1 MHVEEE
7 LRAILEKRLSA
18 GTAIEA
24 DTKLA
29 EAGLDSLDIVE
40 MSFDFEERFHV
51 ELPPLAGD
59 FAQMTFGDLCR
70 LVEQALAAKSTGSK
84 TAEPSSP

>member
-1 MHVEEE
+1 MDVEEE
-7 LRAILEKRLSA
+7 LRAILKKRLSP
-18 GTAIEA
+18 GTEIGAN
-24 DTKLA
+24 TKLA

-40 MSFDFEERFHV
+40 MSFDFEERFQV

-70 LVEQALAAKSTGSK
+70 LVEQALASK
-84 TAEPSSP
+84 TTGNKTTEPSSP

>member
-51 ELPPLAGD
+51 EHTTLQVDHAPEEFLRVE
-59 FAQMTFGDLCR
+59 R
-70 LVEQALAAKSTGSK
+70 LIPDRGQ
-84 TAEPSSP
+84 TAR